1 MFYIWIGQKN
11 TTTGTSNVLT
21 CRLSLHGDLKAFE
34 TRKDRD
40 NYFNNCYSRKMYTT
54 MERTN
59 KHDAK
64 SSYFAGMSKDAYNDY
79 IKEVDHGYIS
89 LDHWYI
95 EESHYS

>member
-1 MFYIWIGQKN
+1 
-11 TTTGTSNVLT
+11 
-21 CRLSLHGDLKAFE
+21 
-34 TRKDRD
+34 
-40 NYFNNCYSRKMYTT
+40 